1 KPDGTVSAVA
11 EASLGRGL
19 AVSGDGQ
26 VLYVASTWEGAVLAV
41 DMTAAGQP
49 VQRLI
54 EHLDHPT
61 GLAVGPD
68 GALHV
73 QEAGSRILRWVD
85 GRREVL
91 AGSGQLGYQDGQAA
105 DARFISQDGLAVL
118 PDGSVVVS
126 DPGNFRLRRIAHGL
140 VTTLAGTGRA
150 GNRNGPG
157 DEAELVMPTGL
168 AVTPDGK
175 LWVAET
181 GNGA

>member
-1 KPDGTVSAVA
+1 HQVIGISPDGQVTAPSELQSVRLPQALAVAPDGTLYVLDGAKGKVWRRKPNGTVSAVA

-26 VLYVASTWEGAVLAV
+26 VLYVASTWEGAGLAV

-49 VQRLI
+49 VQRLN

-73 QEAGSRILRWVD
+73 QEAGSRILRWVE
-85 GRREVL
+85 GRLEVL

-126 DPGNFRLRRIAHGL
+126 DPGNFRLRRI
-140 VTTLAGTGRA
+140 
-150 GNRNGPG
+150 
-157 DEAELVMPTGL
+157 
-168 AVTPDGK
+168 
-175 LWVAET
+175 
-181 GNGA
+181 